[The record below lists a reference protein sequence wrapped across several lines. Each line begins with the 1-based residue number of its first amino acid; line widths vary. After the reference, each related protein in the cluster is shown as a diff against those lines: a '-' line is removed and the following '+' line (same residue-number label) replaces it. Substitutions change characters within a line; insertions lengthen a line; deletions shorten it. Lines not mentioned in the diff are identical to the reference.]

1 MLMSLLLLW
10 NCGKANFMRKPHRP
24 VLVQTPVETEG
35 DGLASRTLADPE
47 KLDRPLK
54 HFENADFRFFFFL
67 LSGIWFPQPMGV
79 HAKRPGDLDP
89 TARESYSQLE

>member
-1 MLMSLLLLW
+1 
-10 NCGKANFMRKPHRP
+10 MRKPHRP

-54 HFENADFRFFFFL
+54 HFENADFRFFFFCFQAFGSHSQWECMPKDLVIWIPQQGNLTANQNSVSRL
-67 LSGIWFPQPMGV
+67 L
-79 HAKRPGDLDP
+79 LP
-89 TARESYSQLE
+89 TKSQ

>member
-1 MLMSLLLLW
+1 MSLLLLW

-54 HFENADFRFFFFL
+54 HFENADFSFIFFFAFRHL
-67 LSGIWFPQPMGV
+67 V
-79 HAKRPGDLDP
+79 P
-89 TARESYSQLE
+89 TANGSACQKTW